1 MNVFKREEVLY
12 PEYLPLN
19 LPHREG
25 QIRLISENLSLLL
38 KNSKPTNIFIYGPPG
53 VGKTVVAKFIL
64 REFEQY
70 SGIKN
75 VYINCWQYNTSFA
88 VLSEIGIAIGA
99 FVSRRGWAKDEIFSR
114 IVQTMENNR
123 LNLIIVLDEV
133 DQLIKNDASVLY
145 DLLRMENYTK
155 QKIGLIFIS
164 NDKYVFRNV
173 EDRIKSSLNLE
184 EIEFKPYSFLEMKDI
199 VEERMKDA
207 FVSYEEGVSAL
218 VAAKAV
224 EKGDVRVALEILLK
238 AGRIAKGKLRV
249 EDIKKVIKEE
259 INPKTQEIMKVLNDV
274 EKKILEILDKP
285 KTTKEIF
292 EELSEVSKMSK
303 MEFYRTLKEMI
314 RKGLIKILGKEN
326 RLSVLYRSL

>member
-1 MNVFKREEVLY
+1 MSVFRREEVLY

-25 QIRLISENLSLLL
+25 QIKIISENLSLLL
-38 KNSKPTNIFIYGPPG
+38 KNSRPINIFIYGPPG
-53 VGKTVVAKFIL
+53 VGKTAVAKFIL
-64 REFEQY
+64 REFEKY

-75 VYINCWQYNTSFA
+75 IYINCWQYNTSFA
-88 VLSEIGIAIGA
+88 ILSEIGIDIGA

-114 IVQTMENNR
+114 ITQTMENNK

-145 DLLRMENYTK
+145 DLLRIENYTK

-184 EIEFKPYSFLEMKDI
+184 EIEFKSYTFLEIKDI
-199 VEERMKDA
+199 VEQRMKEA
-207 FVSYEEGVSAL
+207 FVAYEEGISAL
-218 VAAKAV
+218 VAARAV

-238 AGRIAKGKLRV
+238 AGRIAKNKLMV
-249 EDIKKVIKEE
+249 EDVKKVIKEE
-259 INPKTQEIMKVLNDV
+259 INPKSQEITKVLSNM
-274 EKKILEILDKP
+274 EKKIIEILDKP

-292 EELSEVSKMSK
+292 EELTKTEKVSK

-314 RKGLIKILGKEN
+314 RKGLIKSAGKES
-326 RLSVLYRSL
+326 RLSVLYKSL

>member
-1 MNVFKREEVLY
+1 MSVFKREEVLY

-38 KNSKPTNIFIYGPPG
+38 KSNKPMNIFIYGPPG
-53 VGKTVVAKFIL
+53 VGKTAVAKFIL

-75 VYINCWQYNTSFA
+75 IYINCWQYNTSFA
-88 VLSEIGIAIGA
+88 ILSEIGIAIGA
-99 FVSRRGWAKDEIFSR
+99 FVARRGWAKDEIFSR
-114 IVQTMENNR
+114 IVQAMGNKK

-133 DQLIKNDASVLY
+133 DQLIKNDPSVLY
-145 DLLRMENYTK
+145 DLLRIENYTK
-155 QKIGLIFIS
+155 QKIDLIFIS

-184 EIEFKPYSFLEMKDI
+184 EIEFKQYTFLEMKDI
-199 VEERMKDA
+199 IEQRMKDA
-207 FVSYEEGVSAL
+207 FVAYEEGVSAL
-218 VAAKAV
+218 VAAKAA

-238 AGRIAKGKLRV
+238 AGRIAKDKLRV
-249 EDIKKVIKEE
+249 EDVKKVIKEE
-259 INPKTQEIMKVLNDV
+259 INPKAQEIMKVLNEE
-274 EKKILEILDKP
+274 EKRILEILDKP

-292 EELSEVSKMSK
+292 DELNKMSRISK
-303 MEFYRTLKEMI
+303 IEFYRIVKEMI
-314 RKGLIKILGKEN
+314 KKGLIKVAGKEN
-326 RLSVLYRSL
+326 RFTILYKSF

>member
-1 MNVFKREEVLY
+1 MSVFKREEVLY

-25 QIRLISENLSLLL
+25 QIKLISENLSLLL
-38 KNSKPTNIFIYGPPG
+38 KNSKPMNIFIYGPPG
-53 VGKTVVAKFIL
+53 VGKTAVAKFVL

-75 VYINCWQYNTSFA
+75 IYINCWQYNTSFA
-88 VLSEIGIAIGA
+88 VLSEIGISIGA

-133 DQLIKNDASVLY
+133 DQLIKNDPSVLY
-145 DLLRMENYTK
+145 DLLRIENYTK

-184 EIEFKPYSFLEMKDI
+184 EIEFKPYTFLEMKDI
-199 VEERMKDA
+199 VEQRMKEA
-207 FVSYEEGVSAL
+207 FVAYEEGVSVL
-218 VAAKAV
+218 VAAKAA
-224 EKGDVRVALEILLK
+224 EKGDVRIALEILLK
-238 AGRIAKGKLRV
+238 SGRIAKDKLRV
-249 EDIKKVIKEE
+249 EDVKKVIKEE
-259 INPKTQEIMKVLNDV
+259 INPKVQEIMKVLSEE
-274 EKKILEILDKP
+274 EKRILEILDKP
-285 KTTKEIF
+285 KTTKEIL
-292 EELSEVSKMSK
+292 EELRKNIDISRT
-303 MEFYRTLKEMI
+303 EFYRLLDEMI
-314 RKGLIKILGKEN
+314 KKGLIKILGKEN
-326 RLSVLYRSL
+326 RSSLLYKAL

>member
-25 QIRLISENLSLLL
+25 QIKLISENLSLLL
-38 KNSKPTNIFIYGPPG
+38 KNSKPTNIFIHGPPG
-53 VGKTVVAKFIL
+53 VGKTAVAKFIL

-75 VYINCWQYNTSFA
+75 IYINCWQYNTSFA
-88 VLSEIGIAIGA
+88 VLSEIGISIGA

-123 LNLIIVLDEV
+123 LNLIVVLDEI
-133 DQLIKNDASVLY
+133 DQLIKKDSSILY
-145 DLLRMENYTK
+145 DLLRIENYTK

-173 EDRIKSSLNLE
+173 EERIKSSLNLE
-184 EIEFKPYSFLEMKDI
+184 EIEFKPYTFLEMKDI
-199 VEERMKDA
+199 VEQRMKEA
-207 FVSYEEGVSAL
+207 FVAYEEGVSAL
-218 VAAKAV
+218 VAMKAA
-224 EKGDVRVALEILLK
+224 EKGDVRIALEILLK
-238 AGRIAKGKLRV
+238 AGRIAKDKLKV
-249 EDIKKVIKEE
+249 EDVKKVIKEE
-259 INPKTQEIMKVLNDV
+259 INPKMQEVIKALS
-274 EKKILEILDKP
+274 EEERRILEMMDKP

-292 EELSEVSKMSK
+292 EELKKDRNISKA
-303 MEFYRTLKEMI
+303 EFYRILNEMI
-314 RKGLIKILGKEN
+314 RKGLIKIIGRAN
-326 RLSVLYRSL
+326 RFSLLFKSL